1 MISLFSGL
9 REQRLVELLVG
20 LSLHLVLVFDLGHIL
35 LPPVG
40 NLQKEHAVVVDHVEE
55 DYDVDN
61 QGEQVLHG
69 GSWVA
74 FVDLLCINLS
84 ADENELND
92 YDGDEVDD
100 PSGVVVEQK
109 QFGLIVGL
117 SFCHKSLVL

>member
-55 DYDVDN
+55 DDDVDN

-74 FVDLLCINLS
+74 FVDLLCTKARTRRLLT
-84 ADENELND
+84 ADASKD
-92 YDGDEVDD
+92 AEVRTTHHQA
-100 PSGVVVEQK
+100 S
-109 QFGLIVGL
+109 
-117 SFCHKSLVL
+117 